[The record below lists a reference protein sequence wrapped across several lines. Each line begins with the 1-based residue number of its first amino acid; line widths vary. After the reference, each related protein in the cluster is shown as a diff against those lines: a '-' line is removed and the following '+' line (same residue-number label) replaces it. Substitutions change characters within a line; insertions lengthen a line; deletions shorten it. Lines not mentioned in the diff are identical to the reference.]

1 VKRAALLLVCVLG
14 PVLAAATDSQY
25 VEQTFRATGRWEN
38 GQLRAESVQLR
49 DPYDSAR
56 RGQVTGRIH
65 SHAPGRQEFSI
76 GPATIAYD
84 ANTTFDRMT
93 LGQLRDGSTVRVTG
107 ELHDGHFL
115 ARSIRMADD
124 LGPGYVQITGQA
136 TSVQEMG
143 DGSRELKLLEIPVW
157 MTQPGFNSVE
167 SLTRR
172 QGSRRPQAA
181 PTHTLFGKPL
191 AISSELDMDV
201 RDRENLDL
209 GSGDS
214 TTDSTTEYQLE
225 FIYQPASNV
234 YAYLGAKAVY
244 EADLARTSGE
254 RDSVFALERDQAW
267 VYVERMFGSG
277 FGLQVGRQNF
287 KETRE
292 WWWDDDL
299 DAARLYFDQGPFH
312 AEAAVARE
320 LAPVS
325 NQDDGIDP
333 AQRDVTRYIGMAS
346 WLWAPRQKIDVFMLR
361 ANDDSSAPSPGSL
374 VDADHEDASD
384 ARVTWYGVRASGRRA
399 FAGAGTFEYW
409 LDTGWVSGTD
419 TLVSYA
425 DDVSGRSRV
434 TDVRRVDVSGSA
446 FDLGLS
452 WETELPLS
460 PTFTLGYARGSGD
473 RTDAD
478 GSDESY
484 RQTGLQGNKW
494 RYAGVNRFLMY
505 GAALRPELS
514 NLSIATVSAGVP
526 LLRNSSL
533 ELSYHRYEQVV
544 ASTSM
549 REWRI
554 DASPNGLDRDIGDG
568 LDLVLGIRESRSIDF
583 ALTASAFR
591 AGQAF
596 DAADREIAW
605 LVLAEAT
612 FAF

>member
-1 VKRAALLLVCVLG
+1 MMRAALLLLGVLCCT
-14 PVLAAATDSQY
+14 VANATDAQY
-25 VEQTFRATGRWEN
+25 VEQTFRATGRWED
-38 GQLRAESVQLR
+38 GRLRAEGVQLR
-49 DPYDSAR
+49 DSYDSAR
-56 RGQVTGRIH
+56 RGQLTGRIH
-65 SHAPGRQEFSI
+65 NHAPGRQTFDI

-84 ANTTFDRMT
+84 TTTTFDKMT
-93 LGQLRDGSTVRVTG
+93 LRDLRDGVSVRVTG
-107 ELHDGHFL
+107 ELRDGHFI
-115 ARSIRMADD
+115 ARSIRTADD
-124 LGPGYVQITGQA
+124 LGAGYVQITGQA
-136 TSVQEMG
+136 TSVQELG
-143 DGSRELKLLEIPVW
+143 DGSRELKLLDIPVW

-181 PTHTLFGKPL
+181 PTRTLFGKPL
-191 AISSELDMDV
+191 AISSELDLDV
-201 RDRENLDL
+201 RDRKNLDL
-209 GSGDS
+209 GGGES

-254 RDSVFALERDQAW
+254 RDSVLALERDQAW
-267 VYVERMFGSG
+267 VYVERMFGSA
-277 FGLQVGRQNF
+277 FGLQAGRQNF

-299 DAARLYFDQGPFH
+299 DAARLYFDHGPFH

-325 NQDDGIDP
+325 TEDDGIDP

-346 WLWAPRQKIDVFMLR
+346 WLWAPRQKLDVFLLR
-361 ANDDSSAPSPGSL
+361 ANDDSSTPPVGGL
-374 VDADHEDASD
+374 IDADREDASD
-384 ARVTWYGVRASGRRA
+384 ARVTWYGVRATGRRA
-399 FAGAGTFEYW
+399 FSGAGTFEYW
-409 LDTGWVSGTD
+409 LDTGLVTGTD

-434 TDVRRVDVSGSA
+434 TGVRRVDVSGSA

-460 PTFTLGYARGSGD
+460 PTFTVGYARGSGD
-473 RTDAD
+473 ATDAD
-478 GSDESY
+478 GSDHSY

-494 RYAGVNRFLMY
+494 RFAGVNRFLIY

-514 NLSIATVSAGVP
+514 NLSIATLSAGLP

-533 ELSYHRYEQVV
+533 ELSYRRYEQVV
-544 ASTSM
+544 ASDSM

-554 DASPNGLDRDIGDG
+554 DASPNGLARDIGDG
-568 LDLVLGIRESRSIDF
+568 IDLVLGIRESRSIDF

-596 DAADREIAW
+596 DAADREVAW

-612 FAF
+612 VSF